1 MTMKIGTASSGD
13 GELGDM
19 HHLETKHDEVAS
31 DMRREQSKQRNEAND
46 VDESADERQGR
57 RSEHD
62 PANRFPGNTGLF
74 MIAPGR
80 TSRC

>member
-1 MTMKIGTASSGD
+1 
-13 GELGDM
+13 M

-46 VDESADERQGR
+46 VNESADERQGR

-74 MIAPGR
+74 MICPRPDIALLDPALQLAFD
-80 TSRC
+80 

>member
-1 MTMKIGTASSGD
+1 
-13 GELGDM
+13 M

-46 VDESADERQGR
+46 VNESADERQGR

-62 PANRFPGNTGLF
+62 PANRFRRQYRARHDCPRPNIGVLDPALQLAF
-74 MIAPGR
+74 D
-80 TSRC
+80 